1 MQRRAFN
8 PRSPIPTRADKWYS
22 IAMNEWWSERWLRR
36 HALAAPFGVFAATAL
51 LTYLHTQGQ
60 AQPRELTQTA
70 AGFVD
75 LGAVLYGMV
84 AVVIEK
90 GITLMFWALEQR
102 QKRQKAFRDEI
113 ASEIRQDVVAQAERE
128 IFARLGPIA
137 KDKGISEDELRQA
150 FSEVRSNA
158 KSKER
163 DNKNK

>member
-1 MQRRAFN
+1 
-8 PRSPIPTRADKWYS
+8 
-22 IAMNEWWSERWLRR
+22 MNEWWSERWLRR

-51 LTYLHTQGQ
+51 LTYLYTQGQ

-113 ASEIRQDVVAQAERE
+113 VAQAERAV
-128 IFARLGPIA
+128 FARLEPVA
-137 KDKGISEDELRQA
+137 DENGDGVVPLSDVRKA
-150 FSEVRSNA
+150 FREVRSN
-158 KSKER
+158 SNGKEQ
-163 DNKNK
+163 DKNK

>member
-1 MQRRAFN
+1 M
-8 PRSPIPTRADKWYS
+8 
-22 IAMNEWWSERWLRR
+22 
-36 HALAAPFGVFAATAL
+36 AAPFGVFAATAL
-51 LTYLHTQGQ
+51 LTYLYTQGQ

-113 ASEIRQDVVAQAERE
+113 VAQAERDV
-128 IFARLGPIA
+128 FARLEPVA
-137 KDKGISEDELRQA
+137 DENGDGVVPLSDVRKA
-150 FSEVRSNA
+150 FREVRSN
-158 KSKER
+158 SNGKEQ
-163 DNKNK
+163 DKNK